1 MKKINNFN
9 HDNVLNN
16 YIKNYDFKPFNMNSI
31 KINQFNKKFCE
42 IKNLHQQNKIKSK
55 NKIITS

>member
-31 KINQFNKKFCE
+31 KINQFNKKF
-42 IKNLHQQNKIKSK
+42 
-55 NKIITS
+55 